1 MASSLF
7 LVGEIGVNDYLVAL
21 GSNTT
26 VREVRTFV
34 PHIVTAVRS
43 VLQQVIA
50 AGARTVLVPGM
61 IPLGCEP
68 QLLALYKS
76 KSGGYDPESG
86 CITELNDLAELHN
99 RALKGMLRE
108 LRRAH
113 PGLVILYA
121 DLYSAVA
128 DIIVSPRKY
137 GFRDKPLAACCG
149 GRGAY
154 NFNMTAF
161 CGAAGAAACADPS
174 EYVSWDG
181 VHFTE
186 AANRRIA
193 CATLRI
199 NSPTLLDPHPWTAEA
214 MKRLGCA

>member
-86 CITELNDLAELHN
+86 CITCWGLQHAAPLL
-99 RALKGMLRE
+99 LP
-108 LRRAH
+108 RAH
-113 PGLVILYA
+113 TRTMEREGYLV
-121 DLYSAVA
+121 
-128 DIIVSPRKY
+128 P
-137 GFRDKPLAACCG
+137 
-149 GRGAY
+149 
-154 NFNMTAF
+154 
-161 CGAAGAAACADPS
+161 
-174 EYVSWDG
+174 
-181 VHFTE
+181 
-186 AANRRIA
+186 
-193 CATLRI
+193 ATLRTSFSSLY
-199 NSPTLLDPHPWTAEA
+199 SPYLKAKHDTWP
-214 MKRLGCA
+214 